1 MKQTIFLLLALL
13 IVATNTK
20 PNIKKILTN
29 YSIYAFLEYLHEN
42 DYYDLIYWAK
52 CQYGDDIAIGLC
64 QDLVSSVFCEQAVIV
79 YMPSCP
85 AYSPP
90 VEVKDFFSEPKNV
103 QILKKDFTELEIETI
118 VKKTDLKVQKKRKNQ
133 KELQEKTK

>member
-1 MKQTIFLLLALL
+1 
-13 IVATNTK
+13 
-20 PNIKKILTN
+20 
-29 YSIYAFLEYLHEN
+29 
-42 DYYDLIYWAK
+42 
-52 CQYGDDIAIGLC
+52 
-64 QDLVSSVFCEQAVIV
+64 
-79 YMPSCP
+79 MPSCP

>member
-13 IVATNTK
+13 IVATNAK
-20 PNIKKILTN
+20 PNIKKILTK
-29 YSIYAFLEYLHEN
+29 YSIYTFLNYLQEN

-52 CQYGDDIAIGLC
+52 CSYGDDIAIGLC
-64 QDLVSSVFCEQAVIV
+64 QDLVSSVFCEPVVIV

-90 VEVKDFFSEPKNV
+90 VEVKEFFSEPKNV
-103 QILKKDFTELEIETI
+103 EILKKDFTELEIETI
-118 VKKTDLKVQKKRKNQ
+118 VKKTDLKVQRKRKNQ